1 MGRKSFFAQL
11 ADPTVTHFS
20 SEATRTM
27 TGGFLPMMFGLPAAA
42 LAMYRCADDKNKQL
56 VKGIL
61 VSAALTSILTGITEP
76 LEFTFLFVAPALY
89 VIHAILEGIA
99 YMLMH
104 LLDVAVGITFS
115 RGLIDFTFFGLL
127 QGTAK
132 TSYQWILILG
142 PLYSLAYYFIF
153 SFMIRKFNY
162 STPGRNQA
170 ENKLYTRKDLDG
182 KKQSTLTTEIVEKLG
197 GVDNIET
204 IDACITR
211 LRITVKD
218 PNKVAS
224 DDVWRSLDA
233 KGVIRSG
240 KGIQIIYG
248 TQAEIYKNQII
259 EQYGI

>member
-1 MGRKSFFAQL
+1 
-11 ADPTVTHFS
+11 
-20 SEATRTM
+20 
-27 TGGFLPMMFGLPAAA
+27 
-42 LAMYRCADDKNKQL
+42 
-56 VKGIL
+56 
-61 VSAALTSILTGITEP
+61 
-76 LEFTFLFVAPALY
+76 
-89 VIHAILEGIA
+89 
-99 YMLMH
+99 
-104 LLDVAVGITFS
+104 
-115 RGLIDFTFFGLL
+115 
-127 QGTAK
+127 
-132 TSYQWILILG
+132 
-142 PLYSLAYYFIF
+142 
-153 SFMIRKFNY
+153 MIRKFNY

-197 GVDNIET
+197 GVGNIET

-224 DDVWRSLDA
+224 DEVWRSLDA